1 MAPWS
6 RRPCTEYPA
15 APRAQVL
22 VATHSPLIAAIPGAR
37 VLELGGHGIR
47 ESRWEDLEVVDHYR
61 RFLSAPRQ
69 YLRHVIDDPF

>member
-1 MAPWS
+1 MTFPTPVSYHELMGGISEILFTA
-6 RRPCTEYPA
+6 E
-15 APRAQVL
+15 Q
-22 VATHSPLIAAIPGAR
+22 IQAR

>member
-1 MAPWS
+1 
-6 RRPCTEYPA
+6 
-15 APRAQVL
+15 
-22 VATHSPLIAAIPGAR
+22 